1 MQTKRWSFI
10 LLCNFLILSSYAE
23 GFRLTAF
30 HPAINGFSQGEKPLI
45 RSQKDASDN
54 QGIYR
59 MWGDIEYKGD
69 PWVRN
74 VSRPNTIT
82 HGLYNRHIALWASH
96 GRFYNAKTGA
106 WEWQRP
112 NLFGTNEDL
121 FTQTIVVPYL
131 IPMLQNAGAVV
142 HTT

>member
-1 MQTKRWSFI
+1 MRTKRWSFI

-23 GFRLTAF
+23 DLQLTAF

-45 RSQKDASDN
+45 ESQKDASDN

-74 VSRPNTIT
+74 ISRPNTIT
-82 HGLYNRHIALWASH
+82 HGLYNRHIA
-96 GRFYNAKTGA
+96 
-106 WEWQRP
+106 
-112 NLFGTNEDL
+112 
-121 FTQTIVVPYL
+121 
-131 IPMLQNAGAVV
+131 
-142 HTT
+142 